1 MNELFSLQELKG
13 FFLKEEQVNEI
24 LDNMQEV
31 FMRHRTYE
39 YEYINYQDGKE
50 RVVFGDPNTQLRI
63 PAQFGKFPFFANDTK
78 IKLQMIPF
86 YEEFVEAVGELATNL
101 PKLMLFCYMVGKW
114 KEEFYEEDDV
124 LPWFRE
130 FLEKGFIKI
139 YSFGYERYQNR
150 YFQMQEIIRLLPQ
163 LFEEKECF
171 FVARKFQRTIL
182 SLLGEEQLGISFI
195 SGELVRYPI
204 NHKCIGYF
212 RSMLRRYACNNDELF
227 RIWFLEQ
234 YHQEQCCLGKPI
246 TDGLTLEE
254 YIQAVEQ
261 NVITK
266 EILIDKFFHYESQEL
281 LATDIR
287 MLTAP
292 NQYEKGKQLHDK
304 YPWLKEVVKQVVHK
318 MVEIELGRG
327 EEPTSFSMV
336 LCTIPRLEGSCYL
349 FQFLEVLG
357 KEIIFRGDEYSTGL
371 TKKRVFSQLLK
382 SCYPTKED
390 TKELFLELVQKYKIK
405 EKRLV
410 EVAICMPQWANL
422 IEESLNWKGLV
433 SGIWFF
439 HAHINETFSTEK
451 IIKVAK
457 FSKVTPQQFQ
467 DGVFDKNWFWSIY
480 EALGEERFQLLYR
493 FAKYITSGNKHHL
506 RVKLYC
512 DAVLGKLDI
521 TQLEEEI
528 VKKRNQEKLRA
539 YALIPIKENKEEEVK
554 RRYQFLQQFLE
565 ESTSFGAKR
574 RKSEKKAVE
583 VAVENLAINLGD
595 NDMIYKLKNE

>member
-1 MNELFSLQELKG
+1 MNALFSLQELKE

-24 LDNMQEV
+24 LDKMQEV
-31 FMRHRTYE
+31 FVRHSTYE
-39 YEYINYQDGKE
+39 YEYINYQDVKE
-50 RVVFGDPNTQLRI
+50 CVLFGNPNTQLRI
-63 PAQFGKFPFFANDTK
+63 PAKFGKFPFFANDTK

-86 YEEFVEAVGELATNL
+86 YEEFVEAIGELAMNL
-101 PKLMLFCYMVGKW
+101 PKLIGFCYKVGKW
-114 KEEFYEEDDV
+114 KEEVYEEDDV
-124 LPWFRE
+124 LPWFHE
-130 FLEKGFIKI
+130 FLEKGFMKT
-139 YSFGYERYQNR
+139 YQVGYDRYQNR
-150 YFQMQEIIRLLPQ
+150 FFQMQEIIRLLPQ

-171 FVARKFQRTIL
+171 FIARKFQRTIL
-182 SLLGEEQLGISFI
+182 SLLREERLGTNFV
-195 SGELVRYPI
+195 SGEVVRYPI

-212 RSMLRRYACNNDELF
+212 RSMSRWYACNDDELF
-227 RIWFLEQ
+227 QIWFLEQ
-234 YHQEQCCLGKPI
+234 YHQEQFCLGKTI

-254 YIQAVEQ
+254 YIRAVNEQ
-261 NVITK
+261 VITK

-281 LATDIR
+281 LATHIQ
-287 MLTAP
+287 MLTTS
-292 NQYEKGKQLHDK
+292 NEKSKQLYDT
-304 YPWLKEVVKQVVHK
+304 YPWLKEVVKQVVDK
-318 MVEIELGRG
+318 MLEIELCRG

-336 LCTIPRLEGSCYL
+336 LCVIPRLEGSSYL
-349 FQFLEVLG
+349 FQFLDVLG

-382 SCYPTKED
+382 SCYPTKKD

-410 EVAICMPQWANL
+410 EVAMCMPQWANL
-422 IEESLNWKGLV
+422 IEEALELDGLA

-451 IIKVAK
+451 TIEVAK

-467 DGVFDKNWFWSIY
+467 DGVFDKGWFWSVY
-480 EALGEERFQLLYR
+480 KALGEERFQLLYR

-521 TQLEEEI
+521 KQLEEEI
-528 VKKRNQEKLRA
+528 VQKRNQEKLRA
-539 YALIPIKENKEEEVK
+539 YVLIPIEKNKEEETK

-565 ESTSFGAKR
+565 ESKAFGTKR

-583 VAVENLAINLGD
+583 VAVKNLEINLG
-595 NDMIYKLKNE
+595 NK

>member
-39 YEYINYQDGKE
+39 YEYINYQDVRE
-50 RVVFGDPNTQLRI
+50 CVLFGNPNTQLRI

-101 PKLMLFCYMVGKW
+101 PKLIAFCYMVGKW

-124 LPWFRE
+124 LPWFHE
-130 FLEKGFIKI
+130 FLEKGFIKT
-139 YSFGYERYQNR
+139 YQVGYDRYQNR
-150 YFQMQEIIRLLPQ
+150 FFQMQEIIRLLPQ

-171 FVARKFQRTIL
+171 FVAIKFQRTIL
-182 SLLGEEQLGISFI
+182 SLLGEEKLGTNFVL
-195 SGELVRYPI
+195 GELVRYPI

-212 RSMLRRYACNNDELF
+212 RSMSRRYICNDELF
-227 RIWFLEQ
+227 KMWFLEQ
-234 YHQEQCCLGKPI
+234 YHQEQFCLGKLI

-254 YIQAVEQ
+254 YIRAVELK
-261 NVITK
+261 VIEK
-266 EILIDKFFHYESQEL
+266 EALVQKFFHYESQEL
-281 LATDIR
+281 LVTDMR
-287 MLTAP
+287 MLTTP
-292 NQYEKGKQLHDK
+292 NQYEKGKQLYDK
-304 YPWLKEVVKQVVHK
+304 YPWLRDTVRQVVDK
-318 MVEIELGRG
+318 MIEIELRRG
-327 EEPTSFSMV
+327 EEPTPFSMV
-336 LCTIPRLEGSCYL
+336 LCMIPRLEGSFYL
-349 FQFLEVLG
+349 FQFLNVLG

-382 SCYPTKED
+382 CCYPTKED
-390 TKELFLELVQKYKIK
+390 TKEKFLELLKQTKIK
-405 EKRLV
+405 EKRLI
-410 EVAICMPQWANL
+410 EVAMCMPQWVSI
-422 IEESLNWKGLV
+422 IEESLEWKGLV
-433 SGIWFF
+433 SAVWFF
-439 HAHINETFSTEK
+439 HAHMNETFSIEK
-451 IIKVAK
+451 TIEVEK
-457 FSKVTPQQFQ
+457 FSKVTPQEFQ
-467 DGVFDKNWFWSIY
+467 DGVFDKKWFWNVY

-521 TQLEEEI
+521 KQLEEEI
-528 VKKRNQEKLRA
+528 VQKRNQEKLRA
-539 YALIPIKENKEEEVK
+539 YALIPIKENKEEETK

-565 ESTSFGAKR
+565 ESKSFGTKR

-583 VAVENLAINLGD
+583 IAVKNLEINLE
-595 NDMIYKLKNE
+595 NK